1 MSGKQIEKSEV
12 IQRITENEALIALGA
27 KQNFESILNIS
38 MGLKGMKD
46 LGEEVG
52 WKTLG
57 YENFEDYTTQRWNL
71 ARRQAYKY
79 ISVADRLPKGF
90 VHSVHKSSKASL
102 GRLLALLPNDQND
115 FNLTPEQVE
124 DLMLLP
130 PEDFKEKMI
139 KLTGY
144 DRRRDGG
151 RGPSDLDRPN
161 ISRDR
166 YRDQQGKILLLKE
179 KLDTMEEE
187 KDELVDQLEKLETT
201 VEDLKKVTS
210 PDKDK
215 NELVVENKQLL
226 LRIAE
231 MENLLFAHKKLTLK
245 GQFGIEHALTA
256 ITECAAVFSRIGSIE
271 LSSHEQWVEFR
282 AYTDTIRRLLEECEE
297 RVAATMAEKG
307 LQPKDYEEWHEGS
320 FRYHMDKATE
330 RMRQDYADKCAA
342 ETDALFEK
350 MKAERKAK
358 RDAEKKK
365 KEAEK

>member
-12 IQRITENEALIALGA
+12 IQRVTENEALIALGA

-52 WKTLG
+52 WKALG
-57 YENFEDYTTQRWNL
+57 YENFEDYTTRRWNL
-71 ARRQAYKY
+71 AQRQAYSY
-79 ISVADRLPKGF
+79 ILVADRLPKGF
-90 VHSVHKSSKASL
+90 LHSLQKTSKASL
-102 GRLLALLPNDQND
+102 GRLLALLPNDQNE
-115 FNLTPEQVE
+115 FKLTPEQVE

-130 PEDFKEKMI
+130 PEDFKKQLV

-144 DRRRDGG
+144 DRKRDGG

-161 ISRDR
+161 VSRDR
-166 YRDQQGKILLLKE
+166 YRDQQGKILTLKE
-179 KLDTMEEE
+179 KLFTVEEE
-187 KDELVDQLEKLETT
+187 KDELVDQLEKLEAT
-201 VEDLKKVTS
+201 VSDLKKVTS

-215 NELVVENKQLL
+215 NELIGENKQLV
-226 LRIAE
+226 LRVAE
-231 MENLLFAHKKLTLK
+231 MEKLLFAHQRLTLK
-245 GQFGIEHALTA
+245 GQFGIDHVMTA
-256 ITECAAVFSRIGSIE
+256 ITDCAAIFSKIGSIE
-271 LSSHEQWVEFR
+271 LSTHEQWVEFR
-282 AYTDTIRRLLEECEE
+282 AYTDTIRRLLEDCEE

-330 RMRQDYADKCAA
+330 RMRQDYADKTAA
-342 ETDALFEK
+342 ETDALFER

-358 RDAEKKK
+358 REAEKKK
-365 KEAEK
+365 AVEK

>member
-1 MSGKQIEKSEV
+1 MSGKQLEKSEV
-12 IQRITENEALIALGA
+12 IQRVAENEALIALGA

-52 WKTLG
+52 WKALG
-57 YENFEDYTTQRWNL
+57 YENFEDYTTQRWSL
-71 ARRQAYKY
+71 AHSQAYSY
-79 ISVADRLPKGF
+79 ILVADRLPKHF
-90 VHSVHKSSKASL
+90 FHSLEKSSKASL
-102 GRLLALLPNDQND
+102 GRLLALLPNDQNE
-115 FNLTPEQVE
+115 FKLTPDQVE

-130 PEDFKEKMI
+130 PENFKKQLV

-144 DRRRDGG
+144 DRKRDGG

-161 ISRDR
+161 VSRDR

-187 KDELVDQLEKLETT
+187 KDELVDQLEKLEAT
-201 VEDLKKVTS
+201 VGDLKKVTS

-215 NELVVENKQLL
+215 NELIGENKQLV
-226 LRIAE
+226 LRVAE
-231 MENLLFAHKKLTLK
+231 MEKLLFAHQRLTLK
-245 GQFGIEHALTA
+245 GQFGIDHAMTA
-256 ITECAAVFSRIGSIE
+256 ITDCAAIFSKIGSIE
-271 LSSHEQWVEFR
+271 LSTHEQWVEFR
-282 AYTDTIRRLLEECEE
+282 AYTDTIRRLLEDCEE

-330 RMRQDYADKCAA
+330 RMRQDYADKTAA
-342 ETDALFEK
+342 ETDALFER
-350 MKAERKAK
+350 MKAERKMK
-358 RDAEKKK
+358 REAEKKK
-365 KEAEK
+365 TAEK